1 MKNLLN
7 FLYRNNFFFVF
18 LFLEFICFLILIKN
32 NGYQGSSLLNS
43 SNKLSAKV
51 YEVEANAK
59 EYLLLKDEN
68 ERLAKMNT
76 FLLNRIKLGYA
87 AIPLKSYKVRDTLYK
102 QEFEFTSG
110 KAINNSVNKRN
121 NYLTLN
127 IGSAQGVTHDMAVIT
142 SDGIVGIVKDVSE
155 NFSSVMS
162 ILHKDVRV
170 NCQLKKDGS
179 YGPLIWDGSDYRFS
193 NLTDI
198 PTHAKIKK
206 GDTVIT
212 SALSGIFPEGI
223 IVGFVD
229 SYEQKPNESYFTVKV
244 KLSADFKKINHVSVI
259 KYNYKTEKDS
269 LEIKSQV
276 QSDK

>member
-7 FLYRNNFFFVF
+7 FLYKNNFFFVF
-18 LFLEFICFLILIKN
+18 LFLEFICGLILVKN
-32 NGYQGSSLLNS
+32 NGFQGSSLLNS
-43 SNKLSAKV
+43 SNKISANI

-68 ERLAKMNT
+68 ERLAKMNS
-76 FLLNRIKLGYA
+76 FLLNRIKLGYG
-87 AIPLKSYKVRDTLYK
+87 AIPLKVYKKNDTLYRK
-102 QEFEFTSG
+102 EYEFMNG
-110 KAINNSVNKRN
+110 KVINSSVNKRN

-127 IGSAQGVTHDMAVIT
+127 IGSLQGIKKEMGVIT
-142 SDGIVGIVKDVSE
+142 SDGIIGVIKDVSA
-155 NFSSVMS
+155 NFSSAMS
-162 ILHKDVRV
+162 ILHKDVIV
-170 NCQLKKDGS
+170 NCQLKKDGT

-198 PTHAKIKK
+198 PTHAKIKR

-212 SALSGIFPEGI
+212 SSLSGIFPEGI
-223 IVGFVD
+223 IVGFVE
-229 SYEQKPNESYFTVKV
+229 SFEQRANESFYTVKV
-244 KLSADFKKINHVSVI
+244 KLSADFKKVNHISVI
-259 KYNYKTEKDS
+259 KYDYKAERDS

>member
-7 FLYRNNFFFVF
+7 FLYKNNFFFVF
-18 LFLEFICFLILIKN
+18 LFLEIICFFMMVKN
-32 NGYQGSSLLNS
+32 NGYQGSSILNS
-43 SNKLSAKV
+43 SNKVSAKI
-51 YEVEANAK
+51 YEVEASTK

-76 FLLNRIKLGYA
+76 FLLNRIKLGYS
-87 AIPLKSYKVRDTLYK
+87 AIPLKSYKKNDTLYK
-102 QEFEFTSG
+102 QEYEFMSG
-110 KAINNSVNKRN
+110 KVINSSVNKRN

-127 IGSAQGVTHDMAVIT
+127 VGEAQGITHDMAVIT
-142 SDGIVGIVKDVSE
+142 SDGIIGIVKDVSK
-155 NFSSVMS
+155 NFASAMS

-170 NCQLKKDGS
+170 NCQLKKDGT
-179 YGPLIWDGSDYRFS
+179 YGPLIWDGTDYRFS

-212 SALSGIFPEGI
+212 SSLSGIFPEGI
-223 IVGFVD
+223 MVGTVESF
-229 SYEQKPNESYFTVKV
+229 EQRPNESFYTVKV
-244 KLSADFKKINHVSVI
+244 KLSADLKKVNHVSII
-259 KYNYKTEKDS
+259 KYNYKTERDS

>member
-7 FLYRNNFFFVF
+7 FLYKNNFFFVF
-18 LFLEFICFLILIKN
+18 LFLEFICFFLMIKN

-43 SNKLSAKV
+43 SNKVSAKI
-51 YEVEANAK
+51 YEVEAGAK

-87 AIPLKSYKVRDTLYK
+87 AIPLKIYKKNDTLYK
-102 QEFEFTSG
+102 QEYEFMSG
-110 KAINNSVNKRN
+110 KAINSSVNKRN

-127 IGSAQGVTHDMAVIT
+127 VGEAQGVTHDMAVIT
-142 SDGIVGIVKDVSE
+142 SDGIIGIVKDVSE
-155 NFSSVMS
+155 NFSSAMS

-170 NCQLKKDGS
+170 NCQLKKDGT
-179 YGPLIWDGSDYRFS
+179 YGPLIWDGKDYRFS

-212 SALSGIFPEGI
+212 SSLSGIFPEGI
-223 IVGFVD
+223 MVGTVD
-229 SYEQKPNESYFTVKV
+229 SYEQRPNESFYTVKV
-244 KLSADFKKINHVSVI
+244 KLSADLKKVNHVSII
-259 KYNYKTEKDS
+259 KYNYKTERDS

>member
-1 MKNLLN
+1 MKTLLN

-18 LFLEFICFLILIKN
+18 LFLEFICFFIMIKN

-43 SNKLSAKV
+43 SNKISAKV
-51 YEVEANAK
+51 YEVESSVK

-87 AIPLKSYKVRDTLYK
+87 AIPLKSYKKNDTLYK
-102 QEFEFTSG
+102 QEYEFMSG
-110 KAINNSVNKRN
+110 KVINSSVNKRN

-127 IGSAQGVTHDMAVIT
+127 VGEAQGVTHDMAVIT
-142 SDGIVGIVKDVSE
+142 SDGIIGIIKDVSE
-155 NFSSVMS
+155 NFSSAMS

-170 NCQLKKDGS
+170 NCQLKKDGT

-206 GDTVIT
+206 VDTVIT
-212 SALSGIFPEGI
+212 SSLSSIFPEGI
-223 IVGFVD
+223 MVGTVENF
-229 SYEQKPNESYFTVKV
+229 EQRTNETYYTVKV
-244 KLSADFKKINHVSVI
+244 KLSADLKKVNHVSII
-259 KYNYKTEKDS
+259 KYNYKTERDS

>member
-7 FLYRNNFFFVF
+7 FLYKNNFFFVF
-18 LFLEFICFLILIKN
+18 LFLEIICFFMMVKN
-32 NGYQGSSLLNS
+32 NGYQGSSILNS
-43 SNKLSAKV
+43 SNKVSAKI
-51 YEVEANAK
+51 YEVEASTK

-76 FLLNRIKLGYA
+76 FLLNRIKLGYS
-87 AIPLKSYKVRDTLYK
+87 AIPLKSYKKNDTLYK
-102 QEFEFTSG
+102 QEYEFMSG
-110 KAINNSVNKRN
+110 KVINSSVNKRN

-127 IGSAQGVTHDMAVIT
+127 VGEAQGITHDMAVIT
-142 SDGIVGIVKDVSE
+142 SDGIIGIVKDVSE
-155 NFSSVMS
+155 NFASAMS

-170 NCQLKKDGS
+170 NCQLKKDGT
-179 YGPLIWDGSDYRFS
+179 YGPLIWDGTDYRFS

-212 SALSGIFPEGI
+212 SSLSGIFPEGI
-223 IVGFVD
+223 MVGTVESF
-229 SYEQKPNESYFTVKV
+229 EQRPNESFYTVKV
-244 KLSADFKKINHVSVI
+244 KLSADLKKVNHVSII
-259 KYNYKTEKDS
+259 KYNYKTERDS

>member
-1 MKNLLN
+1 MKTLLN

-18 LFLEFICFLILIKN
+18 LFLEFICFFIMIKN

-43 SNKLSAKV
+43 SNKISAKV
-51 YEVEANAK
+51 YEVESSVK

-87 AIPLKSYKVRDTLYK
+87 AIPLKSYKKNDTLYK
-102 QEFEFTSG
+102 QEYEFMSG
-110 KAINNSVNKRN
+110 KVINSSVNKRN

-127 IGSAQGVTHDMAVIT
+127 VGEAQGVTHDMAVIT
-142 SDGIVGIVKDVSE
+142 SDGIIGIIKDVSE
-155 NFSSVMS
+155 NFSSAMS

-170 NCQLKKDGS
+170 NCQLKKDGT

-212 SALSGIFPEGI
+212 SSLSSIFPEGI
-223 IVGFVD
+223 MVGTVENF
-229 SYEQKPNESYFTVKV
+229 EQRTNETYYTVKV
-244 KLSADFKKINHVSVI
+244 KLSADLKKVNHVSII
-259 KYNYKTEKDS
+259 KYNYKTERDS

>member
-7 FLYRNNFFFVF
+7 FLYRNNFFFIF
-18 LFLEFICFLILIKN
+18 LFLEFFCILILIKN

-43 SNKLSAKV
+43 SNQISANI
-51 YEVEANAK
+51 YQMEANAK

-68 ERLAKMNT
+68 ERLSKLNT

-87 AIPLKSYKVRDTLYK
+87 AIPLKVYKKNDTLYK
-102 QEFEFTSG
+102 QEYEFMNG
-110 KAINNSVNKRN
+110 KAISSSVNKRN

-127 IGSAQGVTHDMAVIT
+127 IGSKQGVTHDMAVIT
-142 SDGIVGIVKDVSE
+142 SDGIIGIVKDVSE
-155 NFSSVMS
+155 NFASAMS

-170 NCQLKKDGS
+170 NCQLKKDGT
-179 YGPLIWDGSDYRFS
+179 YGPLIWDGTDYRFS

-198 PTHAKIKK
+198 PTNAKIKR

-212 SALSGIFPEGI
+212 SSLSGIFPEGI
-223 IVGFVD
+223 LVGFVD
-229 SYEQKPNESYFTVKV
+229 SYEQRPNESFYTVKV
-244 KLSADFKKINHVSVI
+244 KLSADFKKVNYVSVI
-259 KYNYKTEKDS
+259 KYNYKTERDS

>member
-18 LFLEFICFLILIKN
+18 LFLEFFCILILIKN

-43 SNKLSAKV
+43 SNKISANI
-51 YEVEANAK
+51 YQMEANAK

-68 ERLAKMNT
+68 ERLAKLNT

-87 AIPLKSYKVRDTLYK
+87 AIPLKIYKKNDTLYK
-102 QEFEFTSG
+102 QEYEFMNG
-110 KAINNSVNKRN
+110 KAISSSVNKRN

-127 IGSAQGVTHDMAVIT
+127 IGSKQGVTHDMAVIT
-142 SDGIVGIVKDVSE
+142 SEGIIGIVKDVSE
-155 NFSSVMS
+155 NFASAMS

-170 NCQLKKDGS
+170 NCQLKKDCT
-179 YGPLIWDGSDYRFS
+179 YGPLIWDGTDYRFS

-198 PTHAKIKK
+198 PTNAKIKR

-212 SALSGIFPEGI
+212 SSLSGIFPEGI
-223 IVGFVD
+223 LVGFVD
-229 SYEQKPNESYFTVKV
+229 SYEQRPNESFYTVKV
-244 KLSADFKKINHVSVI
+244 KLSADFKKVNYVSVI
-259 KYNYKTEKDS
+259 KYNYKTERDS
-269 LEIKSQV
+269 LEIKTQV
-276 QSDK
+276 HSDK

>member
-7 FLYRNNFFFVF
+7 FLYKNNFFFVF
-18 LFLEFICFLILIKN
+18 LFLEIICFFMMVKN
-32 NGYQGSSLLNS
+32 NGYQGSSILNS
-43 SNKLSAKV
+43 SNKISAKI
-51 YEVEANAK
+51 YEVEASTK

-76 FLLNRIKLGYA
+76 FLLNRIKLGYS
-87 AIPLKSYKVRDTLYK
+87 AIPLKSYKKNDTLYK
-102 QEFEFTSG
+102 QEYEFMSG
-110 KAINNSVNKRN
+110 KVINSSVNKRN

-127 IGSAQGVTHDMAVIT
+127 VGEAQGITQDMAVVT
-142 SDGIVGIVKDVSE
+142 SDGIIGIVKDVSE
-155 NFSSVMS
+155 NFSSAMS

-170 NCQLKKDGS
+170 NCQLKKDGT
-179 YGPLIWDGSDYRFS
+179 YGPLIWDGLDYRFS

-212 SALSGIFPEGI
+212 SSLSGIFPEGI
-223 IVGFVD
+223 MVGTVEN
-229 SYEQKPNESYFTVKV
+229 YEQRPNESFYTVKV
-244 KLSADFKKINHVSVI
+244 KLSADLKKVNHVSII
-259 KYNYKTEKDS
+259 KYNYKTERDS

>member
-1 MKNLLN
+1 MKNLIN

-18 LFLEFICFLILIKN
+18 LFLEFICCLILIKN
-32 NGYQGSSLLNS
+32 HGYQGSSLLNS
-43 SNKLSAKV
+43 SNKVSAKV
-51 YEVEANAK
+51 YEVEANAR

-87 AIPLKSYKVRDTLYK
+87 AIPLKTYKVNDTLYK
-102 QEFEFTSG
+102 QMFEFVSG

-127 IGSAQGVTHDMAVIT
+127 IGASQGVTHDMAVIT

-212 SALSGIFPEGI
+212 SSLSGIFPEGI

-229 SYEQKPNESYFTVKV
+229 SFEQRPNESYFTVKV

-259 KYNYKTEKDS
+259 KYNYKRERDS
-269 LEIKSQV
+269 LEFKSQV

>member
-18 LFLEFICFLILIKN
+18 LLIEFICFFLMIKN

-43 SNKLSAKV
+43 SNKVSAKV
-51 YEVEANAK
+51 YEAEASAK
-59 EYLLLKDEN
+59 EYLLLKEEN

-76 FLLNRIKLGYA
+76 YLLNRIKLGYA
-87 AIPLKSYKVRDTLYK
+87 AIPLKVYKKNDTLYK
-102 QEFEFTSG
+102 QEYEFMSG
-110 KAINNSVNKRN
+110 KAINSTVNKRS

-127 IGSAQGVTHDMAVIT
+127 IGSAQGVAHDMAVIT
-142 SDGIVGIVKDVSE
+142 SDGIIGIVKDVSE
-155 NFSSVMS
+155 NFSSAMS

-170 NCQLKKDGS
+170 NCQLKKDGT

-212 SALSGIFPEGI
+212 SSLSGIFPEGI
-223 IVGFVD
+223 MVGFVE
-229 SYEQKPNESYFTVKV
+229 SYEQRPNESFYTVKV
-244 KLSADFKKINHVSVI
+244 RLSADFKKVNHVSVI
-259 KYNYKTEKDS
+259 KYNYKAERDS
-269 LEIKSQV
+269 LEAKSQV

>member
-7 FLYRNNFFFVF
+7 FIYRNNFFFVF
-18 LFLEFICFLILIKN
+18 LCLEFICVFILIKN

-43 SNKLSAKV
+43 SNAVSANV
-51 YEVEANAK
+51 YSMHASAK

-68 ERLAKMNT
+68 ERLAAQNA

-87 AIPLKSYKVRDTLYK
+87 VIPLKVYKKNDTLYR
-102 QEFEFTSG
+102 QDYEFMSG
-110 KAINNSVNKRN
+110 KVINSSVNKRN

-127 IGSAQGVTHDMAVIT
+127 VGKQQGVARDMAVI
-142 SDGIVGIVKDVSE
+142 SSNGIIGYVKDVSE

-170 NCQLKKDGS
+170 YCQLKKDGL
-179 YGPLIWDGSDYRFS
+179 YGPLIWDGADYRYSYLS
-193 NLTDI
+193 NI
-198 PTHAKIKK
+198 PTYAKVHK

-212 SALSGIFPEGI
+212 SSLSEIFPEGLM
-223 IVGFVD
+223 VGFVE
-229 SYEQKPNESYFTVKV
+229 SFERKQNESFYTIKV
-244 KLSADFKKINHVSVI
+244 RLSADFKKVNHI
-259 KYNYKTEKDS
+259 AIIRYNKKAERDS
-269 LEIKSQV
+269 LELKSQV